1 MRALFFTM
9 RSINR
14 INEWSGRLVS
24 LAILPIFALLVLE
37 ILVRLATGSPLV
49 WTGELTQL
57 LFGVYAVLSGG
68 YILAHREHVNVDL
81 LFSRFSR
88 RGQATIDIFTAMLM
102 FLFTGALVYF
112 GSSLAYES
120 ISFLERSQ
128 SAWNPP
134 IWPAKLAI
142 PIGAVLLLLQGLV
155 KFVQDIMTALDL
167 PLPADL
173 VPPGQGGAAS

>member
-1 MRALFFTM
+1 MSALFVVMRA
-9 RSINR
+9 INR
-14 INEWSGRLVS
+14 LNDWVGRLVS
-24 LAILPIFALLVLE
+24 LAILPIFALLILE
-37 ILVRLATGSPLV
+37 IVVRLVAGSPLV

-88 RGQATIDIFTAMLM
+88 RGQATIDIFTAALM
-102 FLFTGALVYF
+102 FLFLGALVYF

-120 ISFLERSQ
+120 ISFFERSQ

-142 PIGAVLLLLQGLV
+142 PVGAVLLLLQGLV

-173 VPPGQGGAAS
+173 VPPGQGAVAP

>member
-1 MRALFFTM
+1 MSALFFVM
-9 RSINR
+9 RAICR
-14 INEWSGRLVS
+14 LNEWVGRTVS
-24 LAILPIFALLVLE
+24 LAILPIFVLLILE
-37 ILVRLATGSPLV
+37 ILVRLVAGSPLV

-81 LFSRFSR
+81 LFSRLSR
-88 RGQATIDIFTAMLM
+88 RSQATIDIATSFLT
-102 FLFTGALVYF
+102 FLFIGALVYF

-120 ISFLERSQ
+120 ISFFERSQ

-134 IWPAKLAI
+134 IWPVKLMI
-142 PIGAVLLLLQGLV
+142 PVGAVLLLLQALV
-155 KFVQDIMTALDL
+155 KFVQDVMTALDL

-173 VPPGQGGAAS
+173 VPPGQEGNPP